1 MEEEPSTVATGVEGL
16 DFVLQGGIP
25 ARRPTLVRGGPG
37 TGKTVLA
44 TTFLTSVL
52 QSGHAAVLATCDE
65 SPDSLTLHARSLG
78 LDLDSGLAD
87 GRLRIVDL
95 RPDHSEDHSGGEL
108 DLSVILARLEHA
120 LQVTGAQHMMVDA
133 VDALQAL
140 DFGGV
145 SAVSLRSQLV
155 RVFDWI
161 RERGVTTILTA
172 GCGNS
177 QSNRSEGMDVYIED
191 YIADCVIHLEQAL
204 SNRRMTRLLR
214 VVKRRGHPHGSNAF
228 PYLIDEQGFYAAPV
242 TRWRLGREPS
252 SEHLSTGISGLD
264 AMLGGSGPY
273 LGSALMFSGPSGTGK
288 TTFAAAFAGAACA
301 AGRRVLVLSFEEGA
315 AELLR
320 NQRSV
325 GLDLEPYTQGE
336 RPLLQMQPVM
346 ASELGQEE
354 HLLRVVRTVEA
365 HGPDVVILDP
375 VNALLRNTAMDDGP
389 EMLLRLFSLLK
400 EKGVTTV
407 ATELLTDDHEGSS
420 RLNVS
425 SMLDVWVKLRRDEVA
440 NRLYRRI
447 TLAKARGLPT
457 SDRVCEFQL
466 SADGVTIDNSGG
478 VQTKMGGD

>member
-1 MEEEPSTVATGVEGL
+1 MGEQLTAVSTGIEGL
-16 DFVLQGGIP
+16 DFVLTGGIP
-25 ARRPTLVRGGPG
+25 VHRPTLVRGGPG

-44 TTFLTSVL
+44 ATFLASVL
-52 QSGHAAVLATCDE
+52 QSGHGAVLATCDE
-65 SPDSLTLHARSLG
+65 SPDSLRMHARSLG

-95 RPDHSEDHSGGEL
+95 RPDHSEEHSGGEP

-120 LQVTGAQHMMVDA
+120 LQATGARHMVVDA

-145 SAVSLRSQLV
+145 SAVSLRTQLM

-172 GCGNS
+172 GAGHALS
-177 QSNRSEGMDVYIED
+177 KQNRDMDTYIED
-191 YIADCVIHLEQAL
+191 YIADCVIHLEQL
-204 SNRRMTRLLR
+204 LTHRRMTRLLR
-214 VVKRRGHPHGSNAF
+214 VVKRRGRAHGGNAF
-228 PYLIDEQGFYAAPV
+228 PYLIDEKGFYAAPV
-242 TRWRLGREPS
+242 TRWRLGRELS
-252 SEHLSTGISGLD
+252 NEHLSTGISGLD

-273 LGSALMFSGPSGTGK
+273 LGSSLMFSGPSGTGK
-288 TTFAAAFAGAACA
+288 TTFASAFARAACE
-301 AGRRVLVLSFEEGA
+301 AGRRVLMLSFEEGS

-325 GLDLEPYTQGE
+325 GLDLEPHTRGE
-336 RPLLQMQPVM
+336 RPLLQMKPVM

-365 HGPDVVILDP
+365 HRPEVVILDP
-375 VNALLRNTAMDDGP
+375 VNALARHTAMDDGP

-400 EKGVTTV
+400 AQGVTTV
-407 ATELLTDDHEGSS
+407 ATELLTDDQESVS

-425 SMLDVWVKLRRDEVA
+425 SMLDVWVKLRRDETA

-457 SDRVCEFQL
+457 SDRVCEFRL
-466 SADGVTIDNSGG
+466 SADGVIIDTSGG
-478 VQTKMGGD
+478 TETRSGGE